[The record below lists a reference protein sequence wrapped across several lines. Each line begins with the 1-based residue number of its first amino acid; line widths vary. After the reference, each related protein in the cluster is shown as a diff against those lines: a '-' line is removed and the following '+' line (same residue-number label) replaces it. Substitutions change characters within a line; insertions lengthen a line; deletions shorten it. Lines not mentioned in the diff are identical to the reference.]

1 MGKKKLVALLC
12 MSDCSLAL
20 HHGATGLSAVCDC
33 GIFESYSLVLT
44 SRPNSFETLIVYGL

>member
-33 GIFESYSLVLT
+33 GIFESYLLVLA
-44 SRPNSFETLIVYGL
+44 SRPNSFEMLIVYGL